1 MTHYEI
7 SVKQHRNLQNKLGP
21 PIYSVFY
28 IVEGEVIYTSH
39 DEGVA
44 KDVKYLLNKARA
56 ERLAKTESKSL
67 DPIPELPPSD
77 EGELLEKY

>member
-7 SVKQHRNLQNKLGP
+7 SVKQHRNLQKKLMP

-44 KDVKYLLNKARA
+44 KDIKYLLNKARA
-56 ERLAKTESKSL
+56 ERLAES
-67 DPIPELPPSD
+67 IPELPPSD